1 MNTAVNTKHT
11 NRKANDRT
19 WESHCGTLQEHNIG
33 FLSESRMLVAGF
45 VLLQRS
51 RGAVK

>member
-11 NRKANDRT
+11 NHKGI
-19 WESHCGTLQEHNIG
+19 WSYLESQRGALQEHNIG

-45 VLLQRS
+45 VLIQMFR
-51 RGAVK
+51 